1 VAGLRLTLSRFD
13 QILEPTMKPFLPFAL
28 ALVFPFAVQPA
39 SSQEAGSV
47 DFATQIFPILEA
59 KCLKCHQ
66 KEREENGRLVKPK
79 HGLRLDYAEGIMKGG
94 KDYPNETVVPG
105 KPDASWLLKTLSLPT
120 DDDLFMPPEGK
131 ADPATDAEKALI
143 KAWIEQGAK
152 FGDWKGEE

>member
-1 VAGLRLTLSRFD
+1 
-13 QILEPTMKPFLPFAL
+13 MKIYSPL
-28 ALVFPFAVQPA
+28 AAVLLVTFSAQPA
-39 SSQEAGSV
+39 SSQEAGKV

-94 KDYPNETVVPG
+94 KDYPNETVVAG
-105 KPDASWLLKTLSLPT
+105 KPEASWLLKTLSLPT

-143 KAWIEQGAK
+143 KAWIEQGAN
-152 FGDWKGEE
+152 FGDWKGVE